1 MPGTLNEKTR
11 EAVLSALPLDIT
23 CVDGDNIIRHYSDYR
38 IFERKPEI
46 PGTRVEECHL
56 PENRAVVGA
65 LIAGLRAGKKAAE
78 FVIEKNGRCV
88 RIRYYALRDASLA
101 YLGMM
106 ETAEWLD

>member
-65 LIAGLRAGKKAAE
+65 LLCLERRVTGLPGYDGNSRMAGLTATLSFGNID
-78 FVIEKNGRCV
+78 VIEGEKR
-88 RIRYYALRDASLA
+88 
-101 YLGMM
+101 
-106 ETAEWLD
+106 